1 MLIIYKNKR
10 KYVNVKYYKDEVW
23 MWSIRRDLLDIK
35 VKFSIVL
42 IFELLFVVFICVIIV
57 LIGIFFFM
65 YIGDKG

>member
-23 MWSIRRDLLDIK
+23 IWSIRRDLLDIK